1 MADAAEKLK
10 GGMPEKHTTIN
21 ENTDAHTD
29 GQDSHSKARLSDSG
43 SRKVSWRAQ
52 E

>member
-29 GQDSHSKARLSDSG
+29 GPG
-43 SRKVSWRAQ
+43 SAPERCAVRFRIMGG
-52 E
+52 